1 MTVLQR
7 VIGGFA
13 VLVVLLLAMA
23 GISYQSTHS
32 ISERISIITG
42 QSAPLSRAASEL
54 YVHVL
59 RANQALLGI
68 LVSTDPKQI
77 DEGKQPF
84 NDSMARFNQL
94 LDSIPAYTGDRAE
107 LRDNLNQQRQLSAAY
122 VEQAQTLIAS
132 HRQHVLQV
140 LQSRV
145 LQGYSSSE
153 GAQLT
158 GFLRDYI
165 ARERTTGSSENVA
178 AAEKLLLE
186 VGKSYE
192 GLAAHAATPDI
203 QTLQRVLNLQDEVIS
218 TRARE
223 LTAVDPRGGRIAG
236 VMVNRLLKDLTGAD
250 GVYQAYRQEAAL
262 AEQVGKQ
269 RQAAEARLQATLD
282 KIGDFGNQSLAVANE
297 AKSGAD
303 STIATSL
310 SLLLIACLLA
320 VLAAAIIGTW
330 VAFSLRR
337 PLAAFR
343 GVLKTLSGGDMR
355 VRFDVSRRDEFGELG
370 GYLNEFTQ
378 SLQQTF
384 RELIGSADTLAL
396 TASQNAQVSEQTTRV
411 VDEQKDRLNS
421 AASAMNE
428 MESTVEE
435 VARRAQDTRSAVD
448 STSELT
454 SKVQKRVA
462 ETIVNIRQQAEQ
474 AEQAEQVNKASAVT
488 DELQKYGQNI
498 DGIVDAIRTIA
509 EQTNLLALNAA
520 IEAAR
525 AGEQG
530 RGFAVVADEVRS
542 LASRTQ
548 TSTSEIQEM
557 IGQMQSKIHS
567 AVQVMNESQIQSN
580 HCVTLASG
588 ADELLVEMSEAVD
601 AIRDMNIQ
609 IAAATEEQSATVQ
622 ETSRMVT
629 HINDSAQQAADGA
642 EQSASSSQDLSKMA
656 RDQRELLHHF
666 SV

>member
-1 MTVLQR
+1 MTILQR

-23 GISYQSTHS
+23 GISYQSTYS
-32 ISERISIITG
+32 ISDRISVITG

-68 LVSTDPKQI
+68 LVSNDPRQI
-77 DEGKQPF
+77 DDGKQPF

-94 LDSIPAYTGDRAE
+94 LDSTPAYIGDRSE

-122 VEQAQTLIAS
+122 AEQAQTLIAS
-132 HRQHVLQV
+132 HRQHVLQTV
-140 LQSRV
+140 QSRV
-145 LQGYSSSE
+145 LQGYSNSQ

-158 GFLRDYI
+158 GYLRDYI
-165 ARERTTGSSENVA
+165 ARERNAGSAETVA
-178 AAEKLLLE
+178 AGEKLLLE

-192 GLAAHAATPDI
+192 GLAAHAATPNI
-203 QTLQRVLNLQDEVIS
+203 QALQRVLNLQDEVIS
-218 TRARE
+218 TRTRE
-223 LTAVDPRGGRIAG
+223 LIAADPRAGRIAG
-236 VMVNRLLKDLTGAD
+236 VMVNRLLNDLTGSD
-250 GVYQAYRQEAAL
+250 GVYQAYREEAAL
-262 AEQVGKQ
+262 AEQLDKQ
-269 RQAAEARLQATLD
+269 RQAAETRLQATLD
-282 KIGDFGNQSLAVANE
+282 KIGEFGNQSLAVANE
-297 AKSGAD
+297 AKAGAD

-320 VLAAAIIGTW
+320 VMAAAIIGTW

-343 GVLKTLSGGDMR
+343 EVLKTLTGGDMR

-384 RELIGSADTLAL
+384 RQLIGSADTLAL
-396 TASQNAQVSEQTTRV
+396 TASQNAQISEQTTRV
-411 VDEQKDRLNS
+411 VDQQKDRLNS

-435 VARRAQDTRSAVD
+435 VARRAQDTRGAVD

-454 SKVQKRVA
+454 GKVQKRVA
-462 ETIVNIRQQAEQ
+462 ETIVNIRQ
-474 AEQAEQVNKASAVT
+474 QAEQVNKASAVT

-567 AVQVMNESQIQSN
+567 AVEVMNESQIQSD

-588 ADELLVEMSEAVD
+588 ADQLLVEMGEAVD
-601 AIRDMNIQ
+601 TIRDMNIQ
-609 IAAATEEQSATVQ
+609 IAAATEQQSATVQ

-642 EQSASSSQDLSKMA
+642 EQSAISSQDLSKMA